1 MQCSPNHPAE
11 VQEWLVN
18 LIGTAGEVDITGG
31 AVIVCK
37 YVRSVV
43 VARFV
48 VLGSLQPNQPG
59 VLQLV
64 DVLASGVEVTVGEG
78 VMIVVEVVVVI
89 SSLHPNQPGVLHVEV
104 DVVVVGGVVVG
115 VTPVAVVVSS
125 RHPHHP
131 GVLHVDVLVCTL
143 VVVVTDVVVV
153 VLLPVTSFHSGQ
165 S

>member
-1 MQCSPNHPAE
+1 M
-11 VQEWLVN
+11 QEWLVD
-18 LIGTAGEVDITGG
+18 LVGTAGEADMTGG

-37 YVRSVV
+37 YVPSVV
-43 VARFV
+43 VARV
-48 VLGSLQPNQPG
+48 IVLGSLQPNQPG

-78 VMIVVEVVVVI
+78 VMIVVVVVVVVVI

-143 VVVVTDVVVV
+143 VVDVTDVVVV
-153 VLLPVTSFHSGQ
+153 VLLPVTSFHNGQ

>member
-1 MQCSPNHPAE
+1 M
-11 VQEWLVN
+11 
-18 LIGTAGEVDITGG
+18 TGG

-37 YVRSVV
+37 YVPSVV
-43 VARFV
+43 VARV
-48 VLGSLQPNQPG
+48 IVLGSLQPNQPG

-78 VMIVVEVVVVI
+78 VMIVVVVVVVVVVVI
-89 SSLHPNQPGVLHVEV
+89 SSLQPNQPGVLHVEV

-143 VVVVTDVVVV
+143 VVDVTDVVVV
-153 VLLPVTSFHSGQ
+153 VLLPVTSFHNGQ